1 MYFSPN
7 SIIVDNQIK
16 VDGIVVISNMW
27 ECTQTY
33 DVKPENKTPLWRPK
47 RRWKDMIKIKIDFKQ
62 MWRQGVEQIQLEL

>member
-1 MYFSPN
+1 
-7 SIIVDNQIK
+7 
-16 VDGIVVISNMW
+16 MW